1 MGLLVPLLV
10 HEPSG
15 VQMSNVYMNF
25 GSQMIRVLRVFFN
38 TDLNGPPPENLDK
51 FKICGYANVKPS
63 QDCEFENITYYVEDF
78 VDDPTVNPYT
88 VLYNKLKSTIPSTV
102 DC

>member
-15 VQMSNVYMNF
+15 VQMSNVYMSF
-25 GSQMIRVLRVFFN
+25 STQMIRVLRVFYN
-38 TDLNGPPPENLDK
+38 TDQNIGPPEGMDK

-63 QDCEFENITYYVEDF
+63 PEYAYDSITYYVEDF

-88 VLYNKLKSTIPSTV
+88 VLYNKLKSVIPSTV